1 MFSNIVMNLGL
12 RQGSTII
19 HYIRLT
25 VSGSSDVIIWRVRTE
40 IINTHW
46 AYDVVAT
53 LNQRRNNVVCP
64 VGIFIMAVN
73 P

>member
-25 VSGSSDVIIWRVRTE
+25 VSGSSDVIIWRVRIE

-64 VGIFIMAVN
+64 VYL
-73 P
+73 